1 MDGVVATADHG
12 SKCYSGGWV
21 ILGAGGHASSVSDV
35 LRSSGQVV
43 LAVSGEATIRWDVV
57 VLPSDKSALD
67 MAVDRDAYIAL
78 GIGDNAVRLA
88 LTRSLPRQFLR
99 PAVSVMSTCSDRAEI
114 GLGVSVLHHAHVGP
128 GVRLGDAVIVNT
140 AAIVEHDS
148 VVGDG
153 AHVAPGACLLGG
165 STVGRRTLVGSGARI
180 LPGVSVGDNVTV
192 GAGAVVVDDVP
203 SGTTVTGV
211 PARPVT

>member
-1 MDGVVATADHG
+1 MATSTAT
-12 SKCYSGGWV
+12 SGGRWV
-21 ILGAGGHASSVSDV
+21 VLGAGGHASSICDV
-35 LRSSGQVV
+35 LRSSGHTVI
-43 LAVSGEATIRWDVV
+43 AVSGEATSRWDVV
-57 VLPSDKSALD
+57 VLPSDETALA
-67 MAVDRDAYIAL
+67 MAVEQDASVAL

-88 LTRSLPRQFLR
+88 LTQTIPHPLLR
-99 PAVSVMSTCSDRAEI
+99 PAVSVMATCSDRAEL

-128 GVRLGDAVIVNT
+128 GVKLGDAVIVNT

-165 STVGRRTLVGSGARI
+165 ATVGRRTLVGSGARI
-180 LPGVSVGDNVTV
+180 LPGVSVGDNVLV

-203 SGTTVTGV
+203 SGTTVAGV